1 MYSYTLSHA
10 PKINLIIFQAQT
22 QDYRERIT
30 LLEAQLAAN
39 QSGTTQ
45 AANEAQHIELRRL
58 ADEVAT
64 KSAALVSTESE
75 LKQRLEEIESLKDAL
90 KASESDF
97 EIKLSSLAVSEQ
109 CLREEITF
117 FQSENEQLKT
127 ELRSKD
133 ESTEKEYLAMKH
145 IEHEMREEMV
155 SLQQQLKVHE
165 ASQASNDGE
174 LQRLLKES
182 DGVIAELRTAAKG
195 TLYSRVLPTKFV
207 FTNIHFLRNC

>member
-1 MYSYTLSHA
+1 MCS
-10 PKINLIIFQAQT
+10 QAQS
-22 QDYRERIT
+22 QDYRERIAA
-30 LLEAQLAAN
+30 LEAQLAAH
-39 QSGTTQ
+39 QSGSTA
-45 AANEAQHIELRRL
+45 AANEAQHNELRRL
-58 ADEVAT
+58 ADELAT
-64 KSAALVSTESE
+64 TSAALVSTEAE
-75 LKQRLEEIESLKDAL
+75 LKQRLEELATLQDTL

-97 EIKLSSLAVSEQ
+97 DIKLSSLAVSEQ

-117 FQSENEQLKT
+117 FQSENEQLKN

-182 DGVIAELRTAAKG
+182 EGVIGELRTAAKG
-195 TLYSRVLPTKFV
+195 TNNYS
-207 FTNIHFLRNC
+207 FTLLLLNI

>member
-1 MYSYTLSHA
+1 MQI
-10 PKINLIIFQAQT
+10 KIIKYIFQAQT
-22 QDYRERIT
+22 QDYRERIAS
-30 LLEAQLAAN
+30 LEAQLAAH
-39 QSGTTQ
+39 QSGTIA
-45 AANEAQHIELRRL
+45 AANEAQHQEMRRL

-64 KSAALVSTESE
+64 KSAALVATEAD
-75 LKQRLEEIESLKDAL
+75 LKQRVEELATLQETL
-90 KASESDF
+90 KANESDF
-97 EIKLSSLAVSEQ
+97 DIKLSSLGVSEQ

-117 FQSENEQLKT
+117 IQSENEQLKT

-182 DGVIAELRTAAKG
+182 ERVIAELRTAAKG
-195 TLYSRVLPTKFV
+195 NRGKQIKIV
-207 FTNIHFLRNC
+207 F